1 MDTVDTRS
9 ASVPED
15 GEKIIEI
22 QLERLRTFKNHPFK
36 VRMDQEMI
44 RLSASVEK
52 YGIINPLIV
61 RPIPDGVYEI
71 ISGHRR
77 KAAAEKFGY
86 RKVPVII
93 RVMSDDEAVINMVD
107 SNLQREQITFS
118 EKAFAYKMKNEAMK
132 RTGGRRKSSQS
143 DYPLKGKKTVE
154 IIGEEFGDSAKQVQR
169 YLKLTDLIPEL
180 LEKLDNGELSFNPA
194 VELSYLTIEE
204 QKEFIDA
211 MEYTQAVPSISQA
224 QRMKKLSRE
233 KKLTGTKMREIM
245 GEIKKGAIT
254 RVILSLCELIVGGKT
269 GLEPVEKTI
278 IDRCVRLVYQ
288 EYLADP
294 VPEKMPVLEDLYD
307 LLRKQDEPEAQRLAT
322 ALEIYV
328 TGSLNVF
335 NHRTNVDINNRIVCF
350 DIKELGKQLKKIGM
364 LIVQDQVWNRVTI
377 NRSAHK
383 STRYYIDEFHLLL
396 KEEQTASYSV
406 EIWKRFRKWGG
417 IPTGITQ
424 NIKDLL
430 ASREIENI
438 FENSDFIYMLN
449 QASGDRQILAKQL
462 NISPTQLSYVTNSN
476 EGEGL
481 LFYGNVIIPFIDHF
495 PKNSSLYRI
504 MTTKPEEQEV

>member
-107 SNLQREQITFS
+107 SNLQRQQITFS

-154 IIGEEFGDSAKQVQR
+154 IIGEEFGDSAKQ
-169 YLKLTDLIPEL
+169 
-180 LEKLDNGELSFNPA
+180 DNGELSFNPA

-245 GEIKKGAIT
+245 GEIKKGEIT
-254 RVILSLCELIVGGKT
+254 RVMFNNEQLYRYFPKSYTPAEMKEEILS
-269 GLEPVEKTI
+269 
-278 IDRCVRLVYQ
+278 
-288 EYLADP
+288 
-294 VPEKMPVLEDLYD
+294 
-307 LLRKQDEPEAQRLAT
+307 
-322 ALEIYV
+322 
-328 TGSLNVF
+328 
-335 NHRTNVDINNRIVCF
+335 
-350 DIKELGKQLKKIGM
+350 
-364 LIVQDQVWNRVTI
+364 
-377 NRSAHK
+377 
-383 STRYYIDEFHLLL
+383 
-396 KEEQTASYSV
+396 
-406 EIWKRFRKWGG
+406 
-417 IPTGITQ
+417 
-424 NIKDLL
+424 
-430 ASREIENI
+430 
-438 FENSDFIYMLN
+438 MLN
-449 QASGDRQILAKQL
+449 QWKPQKTVAK
-462 NISPTQLSYVTNSN
+462 
-476 EGEGL
+476 
-481 LFYGNVIIPFIDHF
+481 
-495 PKNSSLYRI
+495 
-504 MTTKPEEQEV
+504 